1 MQKCRVRGR
10 FFFFLKL
17 SYIHLDPWDV
27 DLVVPMGVSIAQ
39 ISWFPSYTLS
49 GRYCTIVY
57 SIG

>member
-1 MQKCRVRGR
+1 MQKCRVREETGQAV
-10 FFFFLKL
+10 FFFFGKL

-49 GRYCTIVY
+49 GRYCA
-57 SIG
+57 